1 MAEKVERLTY
11 KIQFDAESGTS
22 TIRGLDGTIKATM
35 VSTQKLRQ
43 EYGNFATQIKATN
56 AEINN
61 LSGGA
66 NGKGGLNGMSAASGS
81 ASAAALELGR
91 VVSDAPY
98 GIRGMANNVS
108 QLASQLFFMAS
119 QQEIATV
126 ATKSD
131 TVAKT
136 TNTTAT
142 VAATTATVGFAGALR
157 MMWTALMG
165 PLGILLALQAVIAA
179 ADYFFGGMKKAEDST
194 KKLNDELSK
203 TSSTV
208 ASSTA
213 ELEVYAKVYKEAD
226 VGTQKHTNAL
236 KELKKLGF
244 DPATKAIDD
253 FIIKQKELIVLQATS
268 GVYKKQLED
277 LVTAKSQSDAL
288 IVSANTDMV
297 NAQEKVMEIRKA
309 ITAAAEAEI
318 SDSAVNAISNLNT
331 RLNSA
336 ELAYADA
343 LEKVRQLTGQRGNI
357 WLNIN
362 DKAEE
367 YKDTIEQILALEVEP
382 VKELKKKEPKTKKL
396 KTEDLDIGDG
406 VFWTTEDYNY
416 ARELEF
422 EEQQKQLD
430 SRSDFYAEARIEASQ
445 ANNDLLNDYIK
456 HKEEL
461 MFLDTAEGSIERFEA
476 EKELSMLRMD
486 LLSNELEHELLIIEE
501 KKNANLQY
509 ISFMS
514 QIGSIIQGI
523 ATKSEALANAGL
535 LVTKGAA
542 IAQVVVEASSSIA
555 QQTAA
560 TEAAAALE
568 QRNAAM
574 LGPAIGAAY
583 LGQAL
588 TRLYGGLGKGIALTK
603 ISAGLS
609 IAGIIASTISS
620 WNGKPKGDVGGG
632 GGGGGGGGQSFNPN
646 FNVVGASGSN
656 QLAETVAGQIGE
668 PTRAYVVYDDI
679 ATAGEIEANAIEA
692 SGI

>member
-61 LSGGA
+61 LSGGV

-288 IVSANTDMV
+288 VLKANTDMV

-367 YKDTIEQILALEVEP
+367 YKDTIEQILALEGGP
-382 VKELKKKEPKTKKL
+382 VKGPKEPKTKKL
-396 KTEDLDIGDG
+396 KPEDLDIGDG

-430 SRSDFYAEARIEASQ
+430 SRSNFYAQARLDASQ
-445 ANNDLLNDYIK
+445 ANNDLLNDKIE
-456 HKEEL
+456 HTEQVML
-461 MFLDTAEGSIERFEA
+461 LDTAESSIERFEA
-476 EKELSMLRMD
+476 EKELSMLRME
-486 LLSNELEHELLIIEE
+486 LSRGELDHELLIIEE
-501 KKNANLQY
+501 KKRAQMEYVNYMYSIANILGNLAGENKK
-509 ISFMS
+509 M
-514 QIGSIIQGI
+514 
-523 ATKSEALANAGL
+523 ADLALAL
-535 LVTKGAA
+535 EKGAA
-542 IAQVVVEASSSIA
+542 IAEIIVTTIASNAKIVA
-555 QQTAA
+555 QG
-560 TEAAAALE
+560 AALAIPSAGASVL
-568 QRNAAM
+568 AAQG
-574 LGPAIGAAY
+574 LVVKNNIG
-583 LGQAL
+583 
-588 TRLYGGLGKGIALTK
+588 
-603 ISAGLS
+603 AGLS
-609 IAGIIASTISS
+609 IAAIIASAISS
-620 WNGKPKGDVGGG
+620 TGSQGRSVGSSASASSSGGG
-632 GGGGGGGGQSFNPN
+632 GSTFNPN
-646 FNVVGASGSN
+646 FNIVGASGRN
-656 QLAETVAGQIGE
+656 QLAETIAGQIGE

>member
-61 LSGGA
+61 LSGGV

-136 TNTTAT
+136 TNTAST

-179 ADYFFGGMKKAEDST
+179 ADYFFGGMKKSEDST
-194 KKLNDELSK
+194 KDLNDELSK

-288 IVSANTDMV
+288 VLKANTDMALAAERV
-297 NAQEKVMEIRKA
+297 
-309 ITAAAEAEI
+309 AAAKASIAKYGIAGIGGNTFI
-318 SDSAVNAISNLNT
+318 SQQAD
-331 RLNSA
+331 A

-343 LEKVRQLTGQRGNI
+343 LEKVRQLTEQRGNI
-357 WLNIN
+357 WLNID
-362 DKAEE
+362 DKAQE
-367 YKDTIEQILALEVEP
+367 YKDTIEQILALEGEP

-396 KTEDLDIGDG
+396 KPEDLDIGDG
-406 VFWTTEDYNY
+406 LFWTTEDYNY

-430 SRSDFYAEARIEASQ
+430 SRSNFYAQARLDASQ
-445 ANNDLLNDYIK
+445 ANNDLLNDKIE
-456 HKEEL
+456 HTEQVML
-461 MFLDTAEGSIERFEA
+461 LDTAESSIERFEA
-476 EKELSMLRMD
+476 EKELSMLRME
-486 LLSNELEHELLIIEE
+486 LSRGELDHELLIIEE
-501 KKNANLQY
+501 KKRAQMEYVNYMYSIANILGNLAGENKK
-509 ISFMS
+509 M
-514 QIGSIIQGI
+514 
-523 ATKSEALANAGL
+523 ADLALAL
-535 LVTKGAA
+535 EKGAA
-542 IAQVVVEASSSIA
+542 IAEIIVTTIASNAKIVA
-555 QQTAA
+555 QG
-560 TEAAAALE
+560 AALAIPSAGASVL
-568 QRNAAM
+568 AAQG
-574 LGPAIGAAY
+574 LVVKNNIG
-583 LGQAL
+583 
-588 TRLYGGLGKGIALTK
+588 
-603 ISAGLS
+603 AGLS
-609 IAGIIASTISS
+609 IAAIIASAISS
-620 WNGKPKGDVGGG
+620 TGSQGRSVGSSASASSSGGG
-632 GGGGGGGGQSFNPN
+632 GSTFNPN
-646 FNVVGASGSN
+646 FNIVGASGRN
-656 QLAETVAGQIGE
+656 QLAETIAGQIGE

>member
-61 LSGGA
+61 LSGGV

-136 TNTTAT
+136 TNTAST

-288 IVSANTDMV
+288 VLKANTDMV

-367 YKDTIEQILALEVEP
+367 YKDTIEQILALEGGP
-382 VKELKKKEPKTKKL
+382 VKGPKEPKTKKL
-396 KTEDLDIGDG
+396 KPEDLDIGDG

-430 SRSDFYAEARIEASQ
+430 SRSNFYAQARLDASQ
-445 ANNDLLNDYIK
+445 ANNDLLNDKIE
-456 HKEEL
+456 HTEQVML
-461 MFLDTAEGSIERFEA
+461 LDTAESSIERFEA
-476 EKELSMLRMD
+476 EKELSMLRME
-486 LLSNELEHELLIIEE
+486 LSRGELDHELLIIEE
-501 KKNANLQY
+501 KKRAQMEYVNYMYSIANILGNLAGENKK
-509 ISFMS
+509 M
-514 QIGSIIQGI
+514 
-523 ATKSEALANAGL
+523 ADLALAL
-535 LVTKGAA
+535 EKGAA
-542 IAQVVVEASSSIA
+542 IAEIIVTTIASNAKIVA
-555 QQTAA
+555 QG
-560 TEAAAALE
+560 AALAIPSAGASVL
-568 QRNAAM
+568 AAQG
-574 LGPAIGAAY
+574 LVVKNNIG
-583 LGQAL
+583 
-588 TRLYGGLGKGIALTK
+588 
-603 ISAGLS
+603 AGLS
-609 IAGIIASTISS
+609 IAAIIASAISS
-620 WNGKPKGDVGGG
+620 TGSQGRSVGSSASASSSGGG
-632 GGGGGGGGQSFNPN
+632 GSTFNPN
-646 FNVVGASGSN
+646 FNIVGASGRN
-656 QLAETVAGQIGE
+656 QLAETIAGQIGE

>member
-367 YKDTIEQILALEVEP
+367 YKDTIEQILALEGEP

-632 GGGGGGGGQSFNPN
+632 GG
-646 FNVVGASGSN
+646 
-656 QLAETVAGQIGE
+656 
-668 PTRAYVVYDDI
+668 
-679 ATAGEIEANAIEA
+679 
-692 SGI
+692 

>member
-61 LSGGA
+61 LSGGV

-136 TNTTAT
+136 TNTAST

-179 ADYFFGGMKKAEDST
+179 ADYFFGGMKKSEDST
-194 KKLNDELSK
+194 KDLNDELSK

-244 DPATKAIDD
+244 DPATKSIDD

-288 IVSANTDMV
+288 IASANTDMV

-367 YKDTIEQILALEVEP
+367 YKDTIEQILALEGGP
-382 VKELKKKEPKTKKL
+382 VKGPKEPKTKKL
-396 KTEDLDIGDG
+396 KPEDLDIGDG

-430 SRSDFYAEARIEASQ
+430 SRSNFYAQARLDASQ
-445 ANNDLLNDYIK
+445 ANNDLLNDKIE
-456 HKEEL
+456 HTEQVML
-461 MFLDTAEGSIERFEA
+461 LDTAESSIERFEA
-476 EKELSMLRMD
+476 EKELSMLRME
-486 LLSNELEHELLIIEE
+486 LSRGELDHELLIIEE
-501 KKNANLQY
+501 KKRAQMEYVNYMYSIANILGNLAGENKK
-509 ISFMS
+509 M
-514 QIGSIIQGI
+514 
-523 ATKSEALANAGL
+523 ADLALAL
-535 LVTKGAA
+535 EKGAA
-542 IAQVVVEASSSIA
+542 IAEIIVTTIASNAKIVA
-555 QQTAA
+555 QG
-560 TEAAAALE
+560 AALAIPSAGASVL
-568 QRNAAM
+568 AAQG
-574 LGPAIGAAY
+574 LVVKNNIG
-583 LGQAL
+583 
-588 TRLYGGLGKGIALTK
+588 
-603 ISAGLS
+603 AGLS
-609 IAGIIASTISS
+609 IAAIIASAISS
-620 WNGKPKGDVGGG
+620 TGSQGRSVGSSASASSSGGG
-632 GGGGGGGGQSFNPN
+632 GSTFNPN
-646 FNVVGASGSN
+646 FNIVGASGRN
-656 QLAETVAGQIGE
+656 QLAETIAGQIGE

>member
-61 LSGGA
+61 LSGGV

-253 FIIKQKELIVLQATS
+253 FIIANQKKLADD
-268 GVYKKQLED
+268 KKYWED
-277 LVTAKSQSDAL
+277 KRD
-288 IVSANTDMV
+288 
-297 NAQEKVMEIRKA
+297 
-309 ITAAAEAEI
+309 AAEYGGAEYL
-318 SDSAVNAISNLNT
+318 DAVK
-331 RLNSA
+331 
-336 ELAYADA
+336 
-343 LEKVRQLTGQRGNI
+343 KVAQTE
-357 WLNIN
+357 LNITKN
-362 DKAEE
+362 TAERE
-367 YKDTIEQILALEVEP
+367 RTIEQAKFDFKMSVMDAAASSFSSLSILAKEGSDLSKALALTGILVDTAAGLMAGLRIAQEQSLLAPP
-382 VKELKKKEPKTKKL
+382 VST
-396 KTEDLDIGDG
+396 
-406 VFWTTEDYNY
+406 Y
-416 ARELEF
+416 AFPL
-422 EEQQKQLD
+422 
-430 SRSDFYAEARIEASQ
+430 FYAA
-445 ANNDLLNDYIK
+445 
-456 HKEEL
+456 
-461 MFLDTAEGSIERFEA
+461 
-476 EKELSMLRMD
+476 
-486 LLSNELEHELLIIEE
+486 
-501 KKNANLQY
+501 
-509 ISFMS
+509 
-514 QIGSIIQGI
+514 
-523 ATKSEALANAGL
+523 
-535 LVTKGAA
+535 
-542 IAQVVVEASSSIA
+542 
-555 QQTAA
+555 QTAA
-560 TEAAAALE
+560 VLGAAA
-568 QRNAAM
+568 
-574 LGPAIGAAY
+574 
-583 LGQAL
+583 QAK
-588 TRLYGGLGKGIALTK
+588 RI
-603 ISAGLS
+603 
-609 IAGIIASTISS
+609 ISS
-620 WNGKPKGDVGGG
+620 GGSGTPSATVASSGSGGG
-632 GGGGGGGGQSFNPN
+632 GSTFNPN
-646 FNVVGASGSN
+646 FNIVGASGSN